1 MGLMDKTET
10 AANFAPKR
18 AQRLSETKHIRFAA
32 GELAFIEAVA
42 ERENSTFSDI
52 VRRMIRSEADLIPM
66 VDDALRPEIQAMNE
80 QLRKVGIN
88 LNQAVRAM
96 NEGRVNYQEDLERA
110 LIAVGKL
117 VMEQRSDLR
126 EALKRPKK
134 LRASSK

>member
-1 MGLMDKTET
+1 MEKTKT
-10 AANFAPKR
+10 AEKLAPKR
-18 AQRLSETKHIRFAA
+18 AGRLSETKHIRFAA
-32 GELAFIEAVA
+32 GELAFIEAIA
-42 ERENSTFSDI
+42 ERENSTFSDV

-66 VDDALRPEIQAMNE
+66 VDNALRPEIQAMNE

-110 LIAVGKL
+110 LIAVGEL
-117 VMEQRSDLR
+117 VMEQRNDLR

-134 LRASSK
+134 PKASGK

>member
-1 MGLMDKTET
+1 MKKTKA

-32 GELAFIEAVA
+32 GELAFIEAIA
-42 ERENSTFSDI
+42 ERENSTFSDV

-66 VDDALRPEIQAMNE
+66 VDNALRPEIQAMNE

-110 LIAVGKL
+110 LIAVGEL
-117 VMEQRSDLR
+117 VMEQRNDLR

-134 LRASSK
+134 PRASGK

>member
-1 MGLMDKTET
+1 MEKTKT

-18 AQRLSETKHIRFAA
+18 TKRLSETKHIRFAA
-32 GELAFIEAVA
+32 GELAFIEAIA
-42 ERENSTFSDI
+42 ERENSTFSDV

-66 VDDALRPEIQAMNE
+66 VDNALRPEIQAMNE

-110 LIAVGKL
+110 LIAVGLL
-117 VMEQRSDLR
+117 VVEQRNDLR

-134 LRASSK
+134 PRASAK

>member
-1 MGLMDKTET
+1 MEKTKT

-18 AQRLSETKHIRFAA
+18 AERLSETKHIRFAA
-32 GELAFIEAVA
+32 GELAFIEAIA
-42 ERENSTFSDI
+42 ESENSTFSDV
-52 VRRMIRSEADLIPM
+52 VRRIVRSEADLIPM
-66 VDDALRPEIQAMNE
+66 VDSALRPEIQAMNE

-110 LIAVGKL
+110 LIAVGRL
-117 VMEQRSDLR
+117 VVEQRNDLR

-134 LRASSK
+134 PKASGK